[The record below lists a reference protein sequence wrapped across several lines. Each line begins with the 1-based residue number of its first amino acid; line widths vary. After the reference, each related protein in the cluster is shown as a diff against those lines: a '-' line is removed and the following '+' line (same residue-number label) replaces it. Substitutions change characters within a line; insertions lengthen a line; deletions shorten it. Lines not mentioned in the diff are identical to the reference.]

1 MLAPFAIA
9 KTAPDPAVPWFA
21 LRGCSWWQLETP
33 DGEDGIT
40 DANVAALNL
49 VAGLSVDTFERL
61 VHDDAFA
68 SAAVDVIFQIVGA
81 EPGYKPLLG
90 RLGLSEL
97 LTVSAGS
104 NKAVRVN
111 WSWDE
116 LVIAC
121 DRIASNNWESIQ
133 KKDLRIAALSEF
145 LRRQQPEAAESEEF
159 RGPLSVYFK
168 LENIR
173 SAHPDYKLKPTKG
186 GKPTKRVVEAFI
198 ADPEGM
204 HKVAQA
210 LWRNGDLARPD
221 AYADEEEAEPQ
232 ADTVEDYVRAVE
244 GRVIERLVRVAE
256 RDPKLR
262 KAKIAQSRKERG
274 SIACETCG
282 FDFEAVYPGLGDG
295 FIHVHHVKPLSITGV
310 VENELKDL
318 ILLCANCH
326 VMIHRRS
333 PWKEPD
339 ELRAI
344 ITNAKASL

>member
-210 LWRNGDLARPD
+210 LWRNGDLVWHVDAALRWRSAVVARSH
-221 AYADEEEAEPQ
+221 EPWPKTKFRIAGKQ
-232 ADTVEDYVRAVE
+232 AAGALRRWPWRRLFVRFCRGNAL
-244 GRVIERLVRVAE
+244 RPIAARLRTSVAHE
-256 RDPKLR
+256 FALFRLHRD
-262 KAKIAQSRKERG
+262 
-274 SIACETCG
+274 
-282 FDFEAVYPGLGDG
+282 DG
-295 FIHVHHVKPLSITGV
+295 
-310 VENELKDL
+310 
-318 ILLCANCH
+318 
-326 VMIHRRS
+326 
-333 PWKEPD
+333 
-339 ELRAI
+339 
-344 ITNAKASL
+344 